1 MTLQDRTAYAAEVQ
15 GGNFMGM
22 RRVSFLQEDLSTSS
36 KAVRLS
42 ELCEQAMDEGRKVVI
57 YSYFRE
63 TIAKVIALLGE
74 VVTGSITGST
84 PVEARQDLIDRFTDA
99 PGGAVLVCQVQAGG
113 TGLNIQA
120 AGIVIFCEPQIKP
133 SLTWQ
138 ALSRVYRMGQVQNV
152 LVYHLL
158 CENTVDEAVREI
170 LARKEEEFDLF
181 AQESSIADA
190 ADGLTEKEWIAD
202 IVEAERRKYLPA
214 VLSDPDSDSKQ

>member
-1 MTLQDRTAYAAEVQ
+1 M
-15 GGNFMGM
+15 
-22 RRVSFLQEDLSTSS
+22 
-36 KAVRLS
+36 
-42 ELCEQAMDEGRKVVI
+42 
-57 YSYFRE
+57 
-63 TIAKVIALLGE
+63 
-74 VVTGSITGST
+74 
-84 PVEARQDLIDRFTDA
+84 
-99 PGGAVLVCQVQAGG
+99 LVCQVQAGG